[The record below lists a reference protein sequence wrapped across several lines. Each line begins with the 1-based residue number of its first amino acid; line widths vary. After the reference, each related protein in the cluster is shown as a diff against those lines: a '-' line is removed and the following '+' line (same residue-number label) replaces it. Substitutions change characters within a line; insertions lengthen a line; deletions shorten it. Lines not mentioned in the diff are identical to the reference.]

1 MASTETLNVGN
12 HAANSDQIIRPQQP
26 PPKAPPRTDL
36 HHPKP
41 SAPPLHLL
49 QQENKNLDENIRLH
63 QRLRQNQQWN
73 NQNQNV

>member
-12 HAANSDQIIRPQQP
+12 HAGHNEQMKRPQQP
-26 PPKAPPRTDL
+26 PPKIPPRTDL

-49 QQENKNLDENIRLH
+49 QQDNNNFNETIRPP

-73 NQNQNV
+73 KQNHDV